1 MMVRLVF
8 PFLLLS
14 TGTTLPLCISRS
26 FAGRAAGKVL
36 YLSGA
41 EVVEL
46 ELVEV
51 GYVFCFYSKIVYNS
65 Q

>member
-1 MMVRLVF
+1 MVFVCLFFQIQLVF

-51 GYVFCFYSKIVYNS
+51 RYIF
-65 Q
+65 